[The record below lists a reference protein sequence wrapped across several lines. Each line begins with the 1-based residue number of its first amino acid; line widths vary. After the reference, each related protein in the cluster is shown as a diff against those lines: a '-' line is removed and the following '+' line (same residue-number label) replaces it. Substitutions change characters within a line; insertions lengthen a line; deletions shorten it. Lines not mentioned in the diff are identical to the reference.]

1 MFGFLT
7 KGMIISK
14 RKLLAVIILFST
26 SFAWFFVFYDS
37 MNELIS
43 PGISTDSFVYNA
55 SIVSFL
61 IFTIVS
67 ALVGSIISPKFNRR
81 KFLLFWVIFGIVTSL
96 PIMFFRGESFLVI
109 FAILAGTSFG
119 LGFPTTQA
127 FFADST
133 VPEERGRV
141 AGLIVLVSFIFV
153 IFSIVPIS
161 VLGLESFEILLVI
174 LGIKAL
180 GFLAFIL
187 DPIDSIKSKIT
198 PWKDILGSKDF
209 NYYLLAY
216 ILFNIAA
223 ALVTLLWISTPDIPE
238 YNDAQRLANIF
249 RYIGLG
255 FFAIISGV
263 MADLIGR
270 KKPIILGLIMLGGAY
285 ALVGLLTNS
294 TTFFI
299 NLLLS
304 GFAWGVLMVV
314 YLVIP
319 GDLSSP
325 GSRERFYA
333 VGWVLPISLY
343 IGINGS
349 ARLMGFIPPTDI
361 FSTILSVI
369 LFASILPILYA
380 VETLSESKLRERR
393 FREYTKKVG
402 KIVQESKKTD

>member
-1 MFGFLT
+1 
-7 KGMIISK
+7 
-14 RKLLAVIILFST
+14 
-26 SFAWFFVFYDS
+26 